1 MFVFAYL
8 IFREDVLQSTRFIRS
23 LTARDAND
31 AALSL
36 LTLIALVQVSQIAL
50 ISKRT
55 AFHFLRM
62 HVLPWRRR
70 AKMKCGWG
78 TREINSAHQNVMSW
92 IGKRVRQS
100 QSVLKHIATT
110 PIY

>member
-1 MFVFAYL
+1 LLY
-8 IFREDVLQSTRFIRS
+8 RS
-23 LTARDAND
+23 LTARDAKD

-36 LTLIALVQVSQIAL
+36 LTLTALVQVSQIAL
-50 ISKRT
+50 ISKKT
-55 AFHFLRM
+55 AFHFPQDACLALATAR
-62 HVLPWRRR
+62 HDE
-70 AKMKCGWG
+70 CGWG
-78 TREINSAHQNVMSW
+78 TRENNSVHQNVMSW

>member
-8 IFREDVLQSTRFIRS
+8 IFREDVLESARFIRS

-36 LTLIALVQVSQIAL
+36 LTLIALVQVSQNAL

-55 AFHFLRM
+55 AFHFPQDACLA
-62 HVLPWRRR
+62 L
-70 AKMKCGWG
+70 
-78 TREINSAHQNVMSW
+78 
-92 IGKRVRQS
+92 
-100 QSVLKHIATT
+100 ATARHDEVWLGN
-110 PIY
+110 